1 MGDEAQ
7 SRRGILSLKYPV
19 SCGIICN
26 WDDMELLLDHTFQKE
41 LRSDPKEFF
50 VFMAEPVLN
59 PLANREKITQ
69 IMFEKFGVPG
79 FFLQTTSALS
89 LFAAGRYTGVA
100 VESGYGATFTSV
112 VYEGHTLNYTI
123 PKTLYAGQDMDW
135 YLQTLLHSRGHQFTT
150 TAEHEMVKEM
160 KERVCFVSEDYDR
173 DLEISQ
179 NSDNLSKVYEL
190 PDGRKISVNSERLWL
205 ERVCLIH
212 LCLIMNFLVS
222 MHEQVSRKLKL
233 ADLDLRRYTCS
244 KIVLSG
250 GNTMFPGFKERLLKE
265 LKKLV
270 PSSMV
275 PNVIGGPERKY
286 ASWIGGSIMASMP
299 YMEKLWITSQDYK
312 EAGPAQIR
320 VRCF

>member
-1 MGDEAQ
+1 
-7 SRRGILSLKYPV
+7 
-19 SCGIICN
+19 
-26 WDDMELLLDHTFQKE
+26 MELLLDYTFQNE

-50 VFMAEPVLN
+50 VFVAEPVLN

-89 LFAAGRYTGVA
+89 LVSEGRYTGVA
-100 VESGYGATFTSV
+100 VESGYGATYTSV

-150 TAEHEMVKEM
+150 TAEHEMDKEM

-190 PDGRKISVNSERLWL
+190 PDGRKISVNSERFMVGEGLFNPSL
-205 ERVCLIH
+205 FNNE
-212 LCLIMNFLVS
+212 
-222 MHEQVSRKLKL
+222 
-233 ADLDLRRYTCS
+233 
-244 KIVLSG
+244 
-250 GNTMFPGFKERLLKE
+250 FPG
-265 LKKLV
+265 
-270 PSSMV
+270 
-275 PNVIGGPERKY
+275 IH
-286 ASWIGGSIMASMP
+286 AW
-299 YMEKLWITSQDYK
+299 TSQ
-312 EAGPAQIR
+312 
-320 VRCF
+320 